1 MGITDPDAALVP
13 RLIQGDECA
22 FRELWEKY
30 AKRIQKYIGLQSRSV
45 EDAEDITIDV
55 FVRCARG
62 VKRFRGQSTLCTW
75 LYRLA
80 HNATVDFYRR
90 RQASHRMAS
99 LDVLSGT
106 PVVSAGWRGS
116 GTEPPDPYT
125 KTCQQERNTNL
136 HRVLSN
142 MKSDHGR
149 IIFLRNIE
157 GFSIAETAAILGKT
171 EAAVKMLLLR
181 ALSDLSD
188 QLQKDTYFSARGAQ

>member
-125 KTCQQERNTNL
+125 KTCQQERNT
-136 HRVLSN
+136 
-142 MKSDHGR
+142 
-149 IIFLRNIE
+149 
-157 GFSIAETAAILGKT
+157 
-171 EAAVKMLLLR
+171 
-181 ALSDLSD
+181 
-188 QLQKDTYFSARGAQ
+188 